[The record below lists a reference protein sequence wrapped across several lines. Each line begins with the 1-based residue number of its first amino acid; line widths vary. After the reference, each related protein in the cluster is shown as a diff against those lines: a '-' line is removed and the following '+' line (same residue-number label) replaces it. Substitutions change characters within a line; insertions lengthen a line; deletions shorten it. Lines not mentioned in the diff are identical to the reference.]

1 MQEELKPWIAL
12 AAVIAII
19 GGMFYFF
26 GIPSREG
33 NTPLIESLQKTISLQ
48 QQQITALNQK
58 VFSLEEELASLK
70 SEKHSLT
77 ISLTNA
83 DKLEGHHYEIWAFEK
98 DKKFS
103 AGTFKVNE
111 KGEATNFA
119 GYRQNRLYSDRD
131 LSKVTSFV
139 IGIEPDSDPDP
150 EPTDIVLLGG
160 NVSGNT
166 ARLKFNAINAD
177 SISGS
182 YILATPTNGS
192 PPNNPSS
199 LEDSGL
205 WFVNDLNHEASLN
218 LPLAPIG
225 WKYEAW
231 VYLLEQP
238 VSLGKFS
245 SPKEA
250 DDFNGLSEILE
261 QGYNAPGEDFLR
273 NALSIGYNPNEFPIK
288 LNRGDYFVKVSLE
301 PVREGID
308 LNGKKISS
316 IVFFSSLIPLK
327 APAHTTIELEKNP
340 ILPTGEIKI
349 E

>member
-33 NTPLIESLQKTISLQ
+33 NSPLVESLQKTISLQ

-58 VFSLEEELASLK
+58 VSSLETELASLK

-182 YILATPTNGS
+182 Y
-192 PPNNPSS
+192 
-199 LEDSGL
+199 
-205 WFVNDLNHEASLN
+205 
-218 LPLAPIG
+218 
-225 WKYEAW
+225 
-231 VYLLEQP
+231 
-238 VSLGKFS
+238 
-245 SPKEA
+245 
-250 DDFNGLSEILE
+250 
-261 QGYNAPGEDFLR
+261 
-273 NALSIGYNPNEFPIK
+273 
-288 LNRGDYFVKVSLE
+288 
-301 PVREGID
+301 
-308 LNGKKISS
+308 
-316 IVFFSSLIPLK
+316 
-327 APAHTTIELEKNP
+327 
-340 ILPTGEIKI
+340 
-349 E
+349 